1 MLLISKKSCKIP
13 IIIKSRFVS
22 TFIASCGILI
32 GMAFIFPV
40 ANFSVYLTSYIH
52 LKDSYVTMHYGLFL
66 NLIFAFSTTFGMSI
80 GGLLEHKIGF
90 ISTTLTG
97 LCVILVGDIF
107 FIRIQNIWLC
117 YALTFIMGTGSGIA
131 NSLTGKNLALFKP
144 KIKALLISIMAAF
157 AVIFS
162 GVFATLGEKIIS
174 PKGYTL
180 SQGEEF
186 YPANICKRTYLYFL
200 SGFIVLPFAAVIF
213 LLFIV
218 EYKKEYSKDSI
229 VVEERINEENEEK
242 EKVEESEEKENINLK
257 NERKGENNIKEDE
270 DIIDFEIK
278 SMSKKKSI
286 KKVFKTFRFWRLA
299 FIQLFITFSFSFI
312 LGTGRTFGALIG
324 INGTSLQY
332 LMILQSGA
340 LILIG
345 PILGFIS
352 DKKGPLPLVR
362 ISAVI
367 CIIPGILLAFF
378 TDKTPIFISSF
389 VISILGL
396 ICGLIGFAPF
406 MMEIYGIQESVIIGG
421 AINVFAKI
429 SEIISTVS
437 AFVISQLYTKDEIIK
452 PYKIMYLSGAICCG
466 ISFLLL
472 LFENDKKFVYD
483 EDKEN
488 LGAIVEKERIATADN

>member
-1 MLLISKKSCKIP
+1 MSKKSCKIP

-22 TFIASCGILI
+22 AFIASCGILM
-32 GMAFIFPV
+32 GMAFIYPV

-332 LMILQSGA
+332 LMLLQSGA

-367 CIIPGILLAFF
+367 CMIPGILLTFF

-396 ICGLIGFAPF
+396 ICGLIGFAPY

-466 ISFLLL
+466 ISFVLL

-488 LGAIVEKERIATADN
+488 LGAIVENKRISTADN

>member
-1 MLLISKKSCKIP
+1 MSKKSCKIP

-22 TFIASCGILI
+22 AFIASCGILM
-32 GMAFIFPV
+32 GMAFIYPV
-40 ANFSVYLTSYIH
+40 GNFSVYLTSYIH

-162 GVFATLGEKIIS
+162 GVFGTLGEKIIS

-242 EKVEESEEKENINLK
+242 EKVEETEEKENINLK

-332 LMILQSGA
+332 LMLLQSGA

-367 CIIPGILLAFF
+367 CIIPGILLTFF

-437 AFVISQLYTKDEIIK
+437 AFVISQLYTNDEIIK

-466 ISFLLL
+466 ISFVLL

>member
-1 MLLISKKSCKIP
+1 MSKKSCKIP

-22 TFIASCGILI
+22 AFIASCGILM
-32 GMAFIFPV
+32 GMAFIYPV

-257 NERKGENNIKEDE
+257 NERNGENNIKEDE

-332 LMILQSGA
+332 LMLLQSGA

-367 CIIPGILLAFF
+367 CMIPGILLTFF

-396 ICGLIGFAPF
+396 ICGLIGFAPY

-466 ISFLLL
+466 ISFVFL

-488 LGAIVEKERIATADN
+488 LGAIM

>member
-1 MLLISKKSCKIP
+1 MSKKSCKIP

-22 TFIASCGILI
+22 AFIASCGILM
-32 GMAFIFPV
+32 GMAFIYPV

-270 DIIDFEIK
+270 DMIDFEIK

-332 LMILQSGA
+332 LMLLQSGA

-367 CIIPGILLAFF
+367 CMIPGILLTFF

-437 AFVISQLYTKDEIIK
+437 AFVISQLYAKDEIIK

-466 ISFLLL
+466 ISFVLL

-488 LGAIVEKERIATADN
+488 LGAIVENKRISTADN

>member
-1 MLLISKKSCKIP
+1 MSKKSCKIP

-22 TFIASCGILI
+22 AFIASCGILM
-32 GMAFIFPV
+32 GMAFIYPV

-229 VVEERINEENEEK
+229 VVEERINEEK

-332 LMILQSGA
+332 LMLLQSGA

-367 CIIPGILLAFF
+367 CMIPGILLTFF

-396 ICGLIGFAPF
+396 ICGLIGFAPY

-437 AFVISQLYTKDEIIK
+437 AFVISQLYTNKEIIK

-466 ISFLLL
+466 ISFVFL

-488 LGAIVEKERIATADN
+488 LGAIVEKERITTADN

>member
-1 MLLISKKSCKIP
+1 
-13 IIIKSRFVS
+13 
-22 TFIASCGILI
+22 
-32 GMAFIFPV
+32 
-40 ANFSVYLTSYIH
+40 
-52 LKDSYVTMHYGLFL
+52 MHYGLFL
-66 NLIFAFSTTFGMSI
+66 NLIFAFSSTFGMSI

-229 VVEERINEENEEK
+229 VVEERINEEK

-332 LMILQSGA
+332 LMLLQSGA

-367 CIIPGILLAFF
+367 CIIPGILLTFF

-437 AFVISQLYTKDEIIK
+437 AFVISQLYTNDEIIK

-466 ISFLLL
+466 ISFVLL

>member
-1 MLLISKKSCKIP
+1 MSKKSCKIP

-22 TFIASCGILI
+22 AFIASCGILM
-32 GMAFIFPV
+32 GMAFIYPV

-332 LMILQSGA
+332 LMLLQSGA

-367 CIIPGILLAFF
+367 CMIPGILLTFF

-396 ICGLIGFAPF
+396 ICGLIGFAPY

-437 AFVISQLYTKDEIIK
+437 AFVISQLYTNKEIIK

-466 ISFLLL
+466 ISFVFL

-488 LGAIVEKERIATADN
+488 LGAIVEKERITTADN

>member
-1 MLLISKKSCKIP
+1 MSKKSCKIP

-22 TFIASCGILI
+22 AFIASCGILM
-32 GMAFIFPV
+32 GMAFIYPV
-40 ANFSVYLTSYIH
+40 GNFSVYLTSYIH

-97 LCVILVGDIF
+97 LCIILVGDIF

-242 EKVEESEEKENINLK
+242 EKVEESEEKEYINLK

-367 CIIPGILLAFF
+367 CIIPGILLTFF

-437 AFVISQLYTKDEIIK
+437 AFVISQLYTNDEIIK

-466 ISFLLL
+466 ISFVLL

>member
-1 MLLISKKSCKIP
+1 MSKKSCKIP

-22 TFIASCGILI
+22 AFIASCGILM
-32 GMAFIFPV
+32 GMAFIYPV

-90 ISTTLTG
+90 ISTTLAG

-332 LMILQSGA
+332 LMLLQSGA

-367 CIIPGILLAFF
+367 CMIPGILLTFF

-396 ICGLIGFAPF
+396 ICGLIGFAPY

-437 AFVISQLYTKDEIIK
+437 AFVISQLYTNKEIIK

-466 ISFLLL
+466 ISFVFL

-488 LGAIVEKERIATADN
+488 LGAIVEKERITTADN

>member
-1 MLLISKKSCKIP
+1 MSKKSCKIP

-22 TFIASCGILI
+22 AFIASCGILM
-32 GMAFIFPV
+32 GMAFIYPV

-332 LMILQSGA
+332 LMLLQSGA

-367 CIIPGILLAFF
+367 CMIPGILLTFF

-396 ICGLIGFAPF
+396 ICGLIGFAPY

-437 AFVISQLYTKDEIIK
+437 AFVISQLYTNKEIIK

-466 ISFLLL
+466 ISFVFL

-488 LGAIVEKERIATADN
+488 LGAIVENKRISTADN

>member
-1 MLLISKKSCKIP
+1 MSKKSCKIP

-22 TFIASCGILI
+22 AFIASCGILM
-32 GMAFIFPV
+32 GMAFIYPV

-162 GVFATLGEKIIS
+162 GVFGTLGEKIIS

-332 LMILQSGA
+332 LMLLQSGA

-367 CIIPGILLAFF
+367 CIIPGILLTFF

-437 AFVISQLYTKDEIIK
+437 AFVISQLYTNDEIIK

-466 ISFLLL
+466 ISFVLL

>member
-1 MLLISKKSCKIP
+1 MSKKSCKIP

-22 TFIASCGILI
+22 AFIASCGILM
-32 GMAFIFPV
+32 GMAFIYPV

-332 LMILQSGA
+332 LMLLQSGA

-367 CIIPGILLAFF
+367 CMIPGILLTFF

-396 ICGLIGFAPF
+396 ICGLIGFAPY

-466 ISFLLL
+466 ISFVLL
-472 LFENDKKFVYD
+472 LFENDKKFVYE

-488 LGAIVEKERIATADN
+488 LRVIVEKKKITTVDN

>member
-1 MLLISKKSCKIP
+1 MSKKSCKIP

-22 TFIASCGILI
+22 AFIASCGILM
-32 GMAFIFPV
+32 GMAFIYPV

-162 GVFATLGEKIIS
+162 GVFGTLGEKIIS

-257 NERKGENNIKEDE
+257 IERKGENNIKEDE

-332 LMILQSGA
+332 LMLLQSGA

-367 CIIPGILLAFF
+367 CIIPGILLTFF

-437 AFVISQLYTKDEIIK
+437 AFVISQLYTNDEIIK

-466 ISFLLL
+466 ISFVLL

>member
-1 MLLISKKSCKIP
+1 MSKKSCKIP

-22 TFIASCGILI
+22 AFIASCGILM
-32 GMAFIFPV
+32 GMAFIYPV
-40 ANFSVYLTSYIH
+40 GNFSVYLTSYIH

-367 CIIPGILLAFF
+367 CMIPGILLTFF

-437 AFVISQLYTKDEIIK
+437 AFVISKFYTKEEIIK

>member
-1 MLLISKKSCKIP
+1 MSKKSCKIP

-22 TFIASCGILI
+22 AFIASCGILM
-32 GMAFIFPV
+32 GMAFIYPV
-40 ANFSVYLTSYIH
+40 GNFSVYLTSYIH

-332 LMILQSGA
+332 LMLLQSGA

-367 CIIPGILLAFF
+367 CIIPGILLTFF

-437 AFVISQLYTKDEIIK
+437 AFVISQLYTNDEIIK

-466 ISFLLL
+466 ISFVLL

>member
-1 MLLISKKSCKIP
+1 M
-13 IIIKSRFVS
+13 
-22 TFIASCGILI
+22 
-32 GMAFIFPV
+32 GMAFIYPV
-40 ANFSVYLTSYIH
+40 GNFSVYLTSYIH

-286 KKVFKTFRFWRLA
+286 KKVFKTFRFWSLA

-332 LMILQSGA
+332 LMLLQSGA

-367 CIIPGILLAFF
+367 CMIPGILLTFF

-466 ISFLLL
+466 ISFVLL